1 LLVGFLGLV
10 GLLEGLEVPVFFLGF
25 TEGLSSGPASCSASV
40 FLEDLGAVGFFPSVL
55 SLFLAVLLLPRYFLV
70 GVEFSLL
77 SLLVALL
84 LAALLRRVALFS
96 PLVSLLLADLFRRPD
111 LLSLLVALLLA
122 DLFRRLL
129 SPPVPP
135 LLLILLLPLV
145 PPLLLPILLLLPLVP
160 LLLPVLSAEPLPV
173 LPEVSP
179 LLVLVLG
186 LLPLK
191 GVGESTGT
199 VVETEGVGVATE
211 LKVAE
216 GLILV
221 AGLLS
226 FSLLPQ
232 EKRVVLKLKLRI
244 RPIAFKFI
252 LLLCSSGYTYSL

>member
-10 GLLEGLEVPVFFLGF
+10 GLLEGLDPVFFLGF

-40 FLEDLGAVGFFPSVL
+40 FLEDLGAVGFVPSSLVL
-55 SLFLAVLLLPRYFLV
+55 SLFLAALLLPRDFLV
-70 GVEFSLL
+70 GGEFSLL
-77 SLLVALL
+77 SLLVLLL
-84 LAALLRRVALFS
+84 LADLLRRVALFS
-96 PLVSLLLADLFRRPD
+96 PLVSLLLADLLRRPD
-111 LLSLLVALLLA
+111 LPSPLVSLLLA

-129 SPPVPP
+129 LLPP
-135 LLLILLLPLV
+135 LP
-145 PPLLLPILLLLPLVP
+145 LPILLLLSPVP
-160 LLLPVLSAEPLPV
+160 LLPVLSTEPLPV

-179 LLVLVLG
+179 PLVLELG
-186 LLPLK
+186 LLPLPPLK

>member
-1 LLVGFLGLV
+1 LFVGFFGLV
-10 GLLEGLEVPVFFLGF
+10 EGLEVPVFFLGF

-70 GVEFSLL
+70 GGEFSLL
-77 SLLVALL
+77 SLLVPLL

-96 PLVSLLLADLFRRPD
+96 PLVSLLLALFRR
-111 LLSLLVALLLA
+111 LLSPLVSLLLA
-122 DLFRRLL
+122 DDLFRRLL
-129 SPPVPP
+129 SPPVP
-135 LLLILLLPLV
+135 LLLPILPLV
-145 PPLLLPILLLLPLVP
+145 PPLLLPILLLPLVP

-173 LPEVSP
+173 PPEVSP
-179 LLVLVLG
+179 LLGLVLE

-191 GVGESTGT
+191 GLGESTGT